1 MNGMGGS
8 GDLNMLRDSAQK
20 STLSDRTPLLF
31 VDVNLGGDASERI
44 VVYEGDTARDLALKF
59 CEEHNLD
66 EDTLEKLEELLQS
79 QISSVLTKIEEE
91 EQESNVYSQ
100 NDNDHLND

>member
-8 GDLNMLRDSAQK
+8 GDMNTMRDSAQK